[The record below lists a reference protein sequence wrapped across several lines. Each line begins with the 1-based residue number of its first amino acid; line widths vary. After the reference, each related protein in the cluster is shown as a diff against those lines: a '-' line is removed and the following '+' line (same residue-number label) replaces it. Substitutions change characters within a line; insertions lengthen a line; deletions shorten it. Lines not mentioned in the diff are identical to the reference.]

1 MRVLVTG
8 HLGFIGAVL
17 VPYLRAAGHEVVG
30 LDTDYYQGCDFGAAP
45 SSVPAIRRDLRDVRI
60 ADLRGFDAVL
70 HLAALSNDPLSDL
83 NPKLTFDINHLA
95 TVHLAELAR
104 SAGVGRF
111 LFSSSCSNYGSADD
125 GMLDETA
132 RFNPVTPY
140 GVSKVRAERDLLALA
155 TSDFSPVLLRSATA
169 YGLSPRLRCDIVL
182 NNLTAWAVATGK
194 VLIKSDGTPWRPVVH
209 VEDICRAFVA
219 ALEAPREAVH
229 AEAFNVGRTDENYRV
244 RDLAE
249 LVRDAVPGCV
259 IEYATGAAADTR
271 NYRVDCSK
279 IARVLPAFRPCWTAR
294 EGARSLAEAFRA
306 ARITVNDFEGS
317 RYRRIGRIGALL
329 ANGQLDADLR
339 WQGS

>member
-8 HLGFIGAVL
+8 HQGFIGTVL
-17 VPYLRAAGHEVVG
+17 VPYLLAAGHDVVG
-30 LDTDYYQGCDFGAAP
+30 LDTGYYKGCDFGGP
-45 SSVPAIRRDLRDVRI
+45 SVGVPSIRRDLRDTTDD
-60 ADLRGFDAVL
+60 DLRGFDAVL

-83 NPKLTFDINHLA
+83 DPELTYEINHLA
-95 TVHLAELAR
+95 TVRLAQQAR
-104 SAGVGRF
+104 AAGVRRF
-111 LFSSSCSNYGSADD
+111 VFSSSCSNYGSA
-125 GMLDETA
+125 GEGLLDETA
-132 RFNPVTPY
+132 PFNPVTPY

-155 TSDFSPVLLRSATA
+155 SDDFSPVLLRSATA

-182 NNLTAWAVATGK
+182 NNLTAWAVATGR

-259 IEYATGAAADTR
+259 IEYAAGATADTR

-279 IARVLPAFRPCWTAR
+279 IARALPAFRPCWTVR
-294 EGARSLAEAFRA
+294 EGVRSLADAFRTA
-306 ARITVNDFEGS
+306 GITVDDFEGS
-317 RYRRIGRIGALL
+317 RYRRIGRITALI
-329 ANGQLDADLR
+329 AAGRLDAQLR
-339 WQGS
+339 WRAS